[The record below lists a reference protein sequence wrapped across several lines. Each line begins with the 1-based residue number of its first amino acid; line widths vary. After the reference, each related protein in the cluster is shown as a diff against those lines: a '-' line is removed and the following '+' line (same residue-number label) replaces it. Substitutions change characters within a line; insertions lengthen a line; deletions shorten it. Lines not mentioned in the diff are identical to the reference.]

1 MRRNGMPGT
10 VLPFAVGLGVGAAVA
25 LLFAPKAGEDL
36 RSDITEGVNDGV
48 NQIRSTGKEIK
59 RKVQRLARQVKPRTA
74 RRQRSDKQAVFPKL
88 IKEAADESTHGQAH
102 QGRSTL
108 DQHG

>member
-1 MRRNGMPGT
+1 MPGT

-48 NQIRSTGKEIK
+48 NQIRSTGKELK
-59 RKVQRLARQVKPRTA
+59 RKVQRLADTAQDQVDRVQDAIEAGETA
-74 RRQRSDKQAVFPKL
+74 YSQASK
-88 IKEAADESTHGQAH
+88 KS
-102 QGRSTL
+102 
-108 DQHG
+108 

>member
-1 MRRNGMPGT
+1 MPGT

-48 NQIRSTGKEIK
+48 NQIRSTGKELK
-59 RKVQRLARQVKPRTA
+59 RKVQRLADAAQDQVDRVQDAIEVGETA
-74 RRQRSDKQAVFPKL
+74 YSQASK
-88 IKEAADESTHGQAH
+88 KS
-102 QGRSTL
+102 
-108 DQHG
+108 

>member
-1 MRRNGMPGT
+1 MPGT

-48 NQIRSTGKEIK
+48 NQIRSTGKELK
-59 RKVQRLARQVKPRTA
+59 RKVQRLADAAQDQVDRVQDAIEAGETA
-74 RRQRSDKQAVFPKL
+74 YSQASK
-88 IKEAADESTHGQAH
+88 KS
-102 QGRSTL
+102 
-108 DQHG
+108 

>member
-1 MRRNGMPGT
+1 MRRNGISGT

-48 NQIRSTGKEIK
+48 NQIRSTGKELK
-59 RKVQRLARQVKPRTA
+59 RKVQRLADAAQDQVDRVQDAIEAGETA
-74 RRQRSDKQAVFPKL
+74 YSQASK
-88 IKEAADESTHGQAH
+88 KS
-102 QGRSTL
+102 
-108 DQHG
+108 

>member
-1 MRRNGMPGT
+1 MPGT

-48 NQIRSTGKEIK
+48 NQIRSTGKELK
-59 RKVQRLARQVKPRTA
+59 KKVQRLADAAQDQVDRVQDAIEAGETA
-74 RRQRSDKQAVFPKL
+74 YSQASK
-88 IKEAADESTHGQAH
+88 KS
-102 QGRSTL
+102 
-108 DQHG
+108 

>member
-25 LLFAPKAGEDL
+25 LLFAPKAGEEL

-48 NQIRSTGKEIK
+48 NQIRSTGKELK
-59 RKVQRLARQVKPRTA
+59 RKVQRLADAAQDQVDRVQDAIEAGETA
-74 RRQRSDKQAVFPKL
+74 YSQASK
-88 IKEAADESTHGQAH
+88 KS
-102 QGRSTL
+102 
-108 DQHG
+108 

>member
-25 LLFAPKAGEDL
+25 LLFAPKAGEEL

-48 NQIRSTGKEIK
+48 NQIRSTGKELK
-59 RKVQRLARQVKPRTA
+59 RKVQRLANAAEDQVDRVQDAIEAGETA
-74 RRQRSDKQAVFPKL
+74 YSQASK
-88 IKEAADESTHGQAH
+88 KS
-102 QGRSTL
+102 
-108 DQHG
+108 

>member
-1 MRRNGMPGT
+1 MLGT

-48 NQIRSTGKEIK
+48 NQIRSTGKELK
-59 RKVQRLARQVKPRTA
+59 RKVQRLADAAQDQVDRVQDAIEAGETA
-74 RRQRSDKQAVFPKL
+74 YSQASK
-88 IKEAADESTHGQAH
+88 KS
-102 QGRSTL
+102 
-108 DQHG
+108 

>member
-10 VLPFAVGLGVGAAVA
+10 VLPFAVGLSVGAAVA

-48 NQIRSTGKEIK
+48 NQIRSTGKELK
-59 RKVQRLARQVKPRTA
+59 RKVQRLADAAQDQVDRVQDAIEAGETA
-74 RRQRSDKQAVFPKL
+74 YSQASK
-88 IKEAADESTHGQAH
+88 KS
-102 QGRSTL
+102 
-108 DQHG
+108 

>member
-36 RSDITEGVNDGV
+36 RSDITEGVNDRV
-48 NQIRSTGKEIK
+48 DQIRSTGNELK
-59 RKVQRLARQVKPRTA
+59 RKVQRLADAAQDKVDRVQDAIEAGETA
-74 RRQRSDKQAVFPKL
+74 YSQASK
-88 IKEAADESTHGQAH
+88 KS
-102 QGRSTL
+102 
-108 DQHG
+108 

>member
-1 MRRNGMPGT
+1 MPGT

-48 NQIRSTGKEIK
+48 NQIRSTGKELK
-59 RKVQRLARQVKPRTA
+59 RKVQRLADAAQDQVDRVQDAIEAGETA
-74 RRQRSDKQAVFPKL
+74 YS
-88 IKEAADESTHGQAH
+88 
-102 QGRSTL
+102 QGSKKS
-108 DQHG
+108 

>member
-1 MRRNGMPGT
+1 MPGT

-48 NQIRSTGKEIK
+48 NQIRSTGKELK
-59 RKVQRLARQVKPRTA
+59 RKVQRLADAAQDQVDRVQDAIEAGETA
-74 RRQRSDKQAVFPKL
+74 YSHASKK
-88 IKEAADESTHGQAH
+88 S
-102 QGRSTL
+102 
-108 DQHG
+108 